1 MEKNCTELIPPA
13 QGFFNP
19 ETGRLMIGSKEICC
33 AFNESDKRHSKT
45 ISLFLINVKIA
56 EK

>member
-19 ETGRLMIGSKEICC
+19 ETGRLVIWSKEICC